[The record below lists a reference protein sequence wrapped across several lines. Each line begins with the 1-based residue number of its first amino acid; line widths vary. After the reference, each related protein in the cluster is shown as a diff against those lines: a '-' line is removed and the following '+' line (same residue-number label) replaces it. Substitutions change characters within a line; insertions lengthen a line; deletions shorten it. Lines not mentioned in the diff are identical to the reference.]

1 MNKFEFHFITAFY
14 NYFNNEI
21 SKRDY
26 VFAESIKVRLEE
38 LIKKCDEVLDKYDW
52 VLYRLNTWDSSYVY
66 I

>member
-38 LIKKCDEVLDKYDW
+38 LIKKCDEVLDKYD
-52 VLYRLNTWDSSYVY
+52 
-66 I
+66 